1 MHKFLR
7 AIGFTDFRKKDL
19 EIITNEII
27 EKPEVIKVTKD
38 SQGNE
43 FAELS
48 REFAPNIGLKVVG
61 NFEEDS
67 DNFEIDYYYPYIIGF
82 DKTTDES
89 VEVERHIYNES
100 YAGVCDDP
108 KVGVT
113 LIFFLHNVADF
124 LSEHRGKSNKP
135 VFRGAYLSGLSVDG
149 KILLPVQ
156 AKELKEQ
163 EIPYKKNNDRS
174 KLVAKAR
181 EGNEEAIESLTLEDM
196 DTYSLLSKR
205 IMKED
210 IFSIVSTSFIPY
222 GIECDQYSIV
232 ATILEY
238 ERIQNSITNE
248 GLHRM
253 KVECNDL
260 IFEICINEKDLEGEP
275 AIGRRFK
282 GTVWMQGSVCL

>member
-19 EIITNEII
+19 EIITSEII

-67 DNFEIDYYYPYIIGF
+67 DNFEIEYCYPYINSF

-89 VEVERHIYNES
+89 IEVERHINNES

-113 LIFFLHNVADF
+113 LIFFLQNVADY
-124 LSEHRGKSNKP
+124 LSEQRGKTTKQ
-135 VFRGAYLSGLSVDG
+135 VYRGAYLSGLSTDG
-149 KILLPVQ
+149 KILLPIQ
-156 AKELKEQ
+156 
-163 EIPYKKNNDRS
+163 S
-174 KLVAKAR
+174 K
-181 EGNEEAIESLTLEDM
+181 S
-196 DTYSLLSKR
+196 SK
-205 IMKED
+205 
-210 IFSIVSTSFIPY
+210 
-222 GIECDQYSIV
+222 
-232 ATILEY
+232 
-238 ERIQNSITNE
+238 
-248 GLHRM
+248 
-253 KVECNDL
+253 
-260 IFEICINEKDLEGEP
+260 
-275 AIGRRFK
+275 
-282 GTVWMQGSVCL
+282 

>member
-7 AIGFTDFRKKDL
+7 AIGFTEFRKKDL

-156 AKELKEQ
+156 AK
-163 EIPYKKNNDRS
+163 
-174 KLVAKAR
+174 
-181 EGNEEAIESLTLEDM
+181 
-196 DTYSLLSKR
+196 
-205 IMKED
+205 
-210 IFSIVSTSFIPY
+210 
-222 GIECDQYSIV
+222 
-232 ATILEY
+232 
-238 ERIQNSITNE
+238 
-248 GLHRM
+248 LH
-253 KVECNDL
+253 C
-260 IFEICINEKDLEGEP
+260 
-275 AIGRRFK
+275 
-282 GTVWMQGSVCL
+282 